1 MSRYYGFSIDK
12 INDMSMYQFNSYLND
27 IAELEKMFS
36 GGKST
41 KKESISN
48 KELINRA
55 KKRGFMVPK
64 HY

>member
-1 MSRYYGFSIDK
+1 MSI
-12 INDMSMYQFNSYLND
+12 YQFSSYLND

-36 GGKST
+36 GGKPS

-48 KELINRA
+48 KELIRRA
-55 KKRGFMVPK
+55 KQKGLKVPK